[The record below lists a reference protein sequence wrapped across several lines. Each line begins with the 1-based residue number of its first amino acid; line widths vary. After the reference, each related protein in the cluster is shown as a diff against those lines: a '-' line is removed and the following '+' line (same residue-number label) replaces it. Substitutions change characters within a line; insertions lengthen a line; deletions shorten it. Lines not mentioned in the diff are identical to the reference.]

1 MLFIWKLSKTQY
13 TFLSI
18 CCFQGNNLR
27 SVVTACLLLVHR
39 GVQVSVEN
47 VDHLTTRTDSQK
59 TIEIVFVKQS
69 GLTKIEWIV
78 VMRKKIVS
86 KALEIYKK
94 KNI

>member
-1 MLFIWKLSKTQY
+1 M
-13 TFLSI
+13 
-18 CCFQGNNLR
+18 
-27 SVVTACLLLVHR
+27 HR

-86 KALEIYKK
+86 KALEI
-94 KNI
+94 